1 MTAEPIPYDE
11 LVLAHRRAIAQRDL
25 ARCIAVT
32 LEQELSHTQTQ
43 LADVRTQL
51 RHALSA
57 VGGAA

>member
-1 MTAEPIPYDE
+1 MTGPPIPYDE
-11 LVLAHRRAIAQRDL
+11 LLAAHRDAIDQRDL

-32 LEQELSHTQTQ
+32 LEQELSHTQAQ